1 VTHLLRPFTG
11 YVPASESGPLVVG
24 PPSLLLT
31 KEQKEATK
39 REPLSFRHAAGR
51 RAHTPHEDATGWL
64 DRLEKRR
71 ALVPVGPAVIVYRQR
86 SHDHTAVGVLAN
98 VTLDAYQTGRIKPH
112 ERTIAKTR
120 AKMAKYMQ
128 TTRVYGN
135 PAVLTHRSNAELTSV
150 LAGHIEGSPD
160 VSFTSIDGIRHEM
173 WLVDGDG
180 AEQLC
185 RLYEGPFYI
194 TDGHHRFSAAAEV
207 AKEEGRHS
215 ASLPVGVFAADQLS
229 LRSFAR
235 CITDPKL
242 DHKEVRSL
250 LEAAFEMRQ
259 VSGDHARP
267 ERRAEVGVGIGKRRY
282 ILLFDE
288 TTMPDDD
295 YEALDLKLLQSQIL
309 RPLFDV
315 ADARK
320 DDRVRFVPDL
330 PSGAA
335 PEFDADVWFLPFP
348 PVVEDVISVADNG
361 MVMPAKSTLFFP
373 KLPSGLIIRH
383 LDVD

>member
-1 VTHLLRPFTG
+1 MTDLLRPFTG
-11 YVPASESGPLVVG
+11 YVPASESGPLIVG

-31 KEQKEATK
+31 REQKEATK

-51 RAHTPHEDATGWL
+51 KAHASHDDTTDWL
-64 DRLEKRR
+64 DQLETRQ

-86 SHDHTAVGVLAN
+86 SHDHTALGVLAN
-98 VTLDAYQTGRIKPH
+98 VSLEAYRSGQIKPH
-112 ERTIAKTR
+112 ERTIAKTQ
-120 AKMAKYMQ
+120 AKMANYMRA
-128 TTRVYGN
+128 TRVYGN
-135 PAVLTHRSNAELTSV
+135 PAVLTHSSNGT
-150 LAGHIEGSPD
+150 LATTLAAYTEGAPE

-173 WLVDGDG
+173 WIVAGG
-180 AEQLC
+180 EAEDLC
-185 RLYEGPFYI
+185 RLYAGPFYI

-207 AKEEGRHS
+207 AQDEDRHD
-215 ASLPVGVFAADQLS
+215 ASLPVGVFTADQLS

-235 CITDPKL
+235 CITDPSLDYRKTRKL
-242 DHKEVRSL
+242 LGAE
-250 LEAAFEMRQ
+250 FEMRK
-259 VSGDHARP
+259 VPGDEARP
-267 ERRAEVGVGIGKRRY
+267 ERRGEVGVGIGKRRY
-282 ILLFDE
+282 ILQFDQGTIPE
-288 TTMPDDD
+288 DE
-295 YEALDLKLLQSQIL
+295 YEALDLKLLQSQVL
-309 RPLFDV
+309 RPLFSV

-320 DDRVRFVPDL
+320 DDRVQFEPDL
-330 PSGAA
+330 PSGAE